1 MRKLGENRDSLEL
14 LLDTVCSMFG
24 AILLI
29 AILVA
34 LMAQTTREDTSG
46 QRAGAEII
54 QRKIATAAADLTET
68 RRLIAQT
75 GMPASATA
83 AELAAEKRQLIAT
96 LAEARAEGERVQAQL
111 QDHIKRQTVDHSGE
125 WKQLMADQR
134 DLASQQ
140 AELENEIKTQDQ
152 NTARLN
158 SRAADII
165 RAIKAEKE
173 SRVVSLRFPREHR
186 SGKHFVSIVCKFGKI
201 YPLMDGD
208 GKKNQTS
215 VVWSEKGSAE
225 LAQPVEA
232 LGWTLPENKSA
243 LDDFL
248 NKINQSEFY
257 IVFFVYPDSLDTYH
271 ALRDAVTAA
280 HLDFGL
286 ELQRTGSELLMG
298 AEGIT
303 PPAL

>member
-1 MRKLGENRDSLEL
+1 
-14 LLDTVCSMFG
+14 MFG

-46 QRAGAEII
+46 ARAGNEIMRRRPPPPPRI
-54 QRKIATAAADLTET
+54 SPKP

-75 GMPASATA
+75 AVPTSATA
-83 AELAAEKRQLIAT
+83 AELAAERKQLIAT

-125 WKQLMADQR
+125 WKQLLADQR
-134 DLASQQ
+134 DLAREQT
-140 AELENEIKTQDQ
+140 ELENEIKTQDQ
-152 NTARLN
+152 NTAQLN
-158 SRAADII
+158 SRAADIT

-173 SRVVSLRFPREHR
+173 SRVVNLRFPREHR
-186 SGKHFVSIVCKFGKI
+186 SGKHFVAIVCKFGKI

-286 ELQRTGSELLMG
+286 ELQRTGSDLLMG